1 MLADALGYLALAGRT
16 LGLGLERPLVKAL
29 AQRRDSV
36 AATTLY
42 FGVAELLLIP
52 LWAWQWLHDPA
63 YVARIGEWIAA
74 ALITG
79 VIYAVAFHT
88 YVYALSVGE
97 VSYLAP
103 LYATAFIW
111 LYILDVLFGAARLGW
126 LPALGVLAVTLGIAS
141 LGRAPPA
148 VQRAPVSSTRSPQAV
163 ERRPFRLPAWLNPA
177 IPLRHPG
184 AWGMLVYAFG
194 LATARLVD
202 KRVAD
207 IAPHVLYAF
216 INNSLCVLAG
226 FAILGLRG
234 HAARPLALLKEH
246 PAIAL
251 TGAAAGMGAYV
262 LMLVALER
270 FNPSVVEPVTQ
281 LSVFIAVGL
290 GGLWFREPVR
300 TRWLPSALVVLGAA
314 LLMASR

>member
-1 MLADALGYLALAGRT
+1 MLPDALGYLALTGRT

-29 AQRRDSV
+29 TLRRDSV

-42 FGVAELLLIP
+42 FGLGELMLIP

-63 YVARIGEWIAA
+63 YVARIGAWIIP

-88 YVYALSVGE
+88 YVYAMSIGE
-97 VSYLAP
+97 VSYLTP
-103 LYATAFIW
+103 LYATSFIW
-111 LYILDVLFGAARLGW
+111 LYFLDVIFGDARLSW
-126 LPALGVLAVTLGIAS
+126 LPALGVLAVTLGIAFLS
-141 LGRAPPA
+141 GVPRAGGRGSRPAPP
-148 VQRAPVSSTRSPQAV
+148 
-163 ERRPFRLPAWLNPA
+163 LPRVARNGPGKLFARLNPA
-177 IPLRHPG
+177 FLLQNPG
-184 AWGMLVYAFG
+184 AWAMLVYAFG

-226 FAILGLRG
+226 VAILGLRG
-234 HAARPLALLKEH
+234 RASRPLALLMER
-246 PAIAL
+246 PGIAL
-251 TGAAAGMGAYV
+251 AGAVAGMGAYV
-262 LMLVALER
+262 LMLIALEC

-290 GGLWFREPVR
+290 GGLWFHEPVR
-300 TRWLPSALVVLGAA
+300 ARWLPSALVVLGAA